1 MPKAGTEL
9 LRFRESPIMRYPV
22 WTLSV
27 LLAAG
32 AMGSGCHK
40 RQAIAP
46 LPPPSA
52 PSEQQ
57 EQPAPEAQAPAR
69 RPPSAPKGSAQEK
82 PVPEKPVPEKP
93 VAAPPR
99 APDASAE
106 PLRLE
111 RIVTPEQERRMNAAI
126 DQSLARAE
134 ANLRLIANRSLTKEQ
149 EGVVSQVRSFIQQA
163 QQARKTDLPAA
174 TSLSQRADLL
184 AKDLAG
190 SLH

>member
-1 MPKAGTEL
+1 M
-9 LRFRESPIMRYPV
+9 RFPL
-22 WTLSV
+22 WTLSAV
-27 LLAAG
+27 LAAG
-32 AMGSGCHK
+32 SMGSGCHK

-46 LPPPSA
+46 PPPSPT

-57 EQPAPEAQAPAR
+57 ERPAPETQ
-69 RPPSAPKGSAQEK
+69 PPPKRSPSVPKGSAQEK
-82 PVPEKPVPEKP
+82 PVPEKPASEKPVPEKP

-99 APDASAE
+99 APETPAG

-126 DQSLARAE
+126 DQNLARAE
-134 ANLRLIANRSLTKEQ
+134 ANLRLISNRSLTKEQ
-149 EGVVSQVRSFIQQA
+149 ESIVSQVRSFVQQA